1 MNSLSSLSTQ
11 WYIEYQTSL
20 RDESAV
26 DGSNLEKSFRGR
38 LKDSSDSKSRVR
50 FIATIVLTI
59 FIAPC

>member
-38 LKDSSDSKSRVR
+38 LEDSSDSTSRVR